1 MLLSVIREEKL
12 NAKKSVKL
20 AGEAISPI
28 DLTLDMR
35 KKEQQLLRDPFNRY
49 ETYKVDYETFRI
61 LFNEITPWGRCQNVD
76 LAEKLY
82 RVSVFFFL

>member
-12 NAKKSVKL
+12 NARKSVKL
-20 AGEAISPI
+20 GGEAAISPI
-28 DLTLDMR
+28 DITLDLR
-35 KKEQQLLRDPFNRY
+35 KKAEQIIRDPFNRY

-82 RVSVFFFL
+82 RVSVL